1 MSLPHARPYHQR
13 RLWLLWC
20 LLPALL
26 LAQWT
31 GLSHR
36 LAHANW
42 IGGKPQLQ
50 LISQAYSVWNI
61 TESQS
66 DDSLLHSCALTDAS
80 TSADYLTFIAPDL
93 SLLNVQPPALAQLA
107 QSKWLAQLLLAF
119 ASRAPPVTRNTLL

>member
-1 MSLPHARPYHQR
+1 MSLPHAQRQHQR

-61 TESQS
+61 TDSQS
-66 DDSLLHSCALTDAS
+66 DDSVMHSCALTDAS
-80 TSADYLTFIAPDL
+80 TSAAYLTFLPPDVP
-93 SLLNVQPPALAQLA
+93 LLNLQPTSIRYAVELE
-107 QSKWLAQLLLAF
+107 WLAQLLLAF
-119 ASRAPPVTRNTLL
+119 ASRAPPVTRNTFL